1 MSDDDIAM
9 GCRFSLKKI
18 RILVLLLLFLP
29 VSCTFGKKEYG
40 AGEINSL
47 SVAAFADSISK
58 HGVQLVDV
66 RTPDEFVAGNIPG
79 SVNIDVLTGHFGE
92 TAATM
97 LDKAYTVAV
106 YCRSG
111 NRSKNAAKTLSMMG
125 YNVVELDG
133 GYNDWVEYCGDAK

>member
-1 MSDDDIAM
+1 MKRDILGLRRVVPCM
-9 GCRFSLKKI
+9 
-18 RILVLLLLFLP
+18 LLLFLTA
-29 VSCTFGKKEYG
+29 SCTMKFSKEVYGEGK
-40 AGEINSL
+40 IL
-47 SVAAFADSISK
+47 SVTASVFADSIDNP
-58 HGVQLVDV
+58 GVQLVDV
-66 RTPDEFVAGNIPG
+66 RTPDEFAAGNIPG
-79 SVNIDVLTGHFGE
+79 SVNIDVQTGHFGE

-133 GYNDWVEYCGDAK
+133 GYNDWVKSYGDVK

>member
-1 MSDDDIAM
+1 MVPCM
-9 GCRFSLKKI
+9 
-18 RILVLLLLFLP
+18 LLMLLTA
-29 VSCTFGKKEYG
+29 SCTMKFSKETYGEGK
-40 AGEINSL
+40 IL
-47 SVAAFADSISK
+47 SVTASVFADSIDNP
-58 HGVQLVDV
+58 GVQLVDV
-66 RTPDEFVAGNIPG
+66 RTPDEFAAGNIPG

-133 GYNDWVEYCGDAK
+133 GYNDWVKSYGDVK

>member
-1 MSDDDIAM
+1 MKRDISGLRRVVPCM
-9 GCRFSLKKI
+9 I
-18 RILVLLLLFLP
+18 LLLLTA
-29 VSCTFGKKEYG
+29 SCTMKFSKETYGEGK
-40 AGEINSL
+40 IL
-47 SVAAFADSISK
+47 SVTASVFADSIDNP
-58 HGVQLVDV
+58 GVQLVDV
-66 RTPDEFVAGNIPG
+66 RTPDEFAAGNLPG

-125 YNVVELDG
+125 YNVVELDKGYKAWAEYHG
-133 GYNDWVEYCGDAK
+133 GDK

>member
-1 MSDDDIAM
+1 MKRDISGLRRVVPCM
-9 GCRFSLKKI
+9 
-18 RILVLLLLFLP
+18 LLMLLTA
-29 VSCTFGKKEYG
+29 SCTMKFSKETYGEGK
-40 AGEINSL
+40 IL
-47 SVAAFADSISK
+47 SVTASVFADSIDNP
-58 HGVQLVDV
+58 GVQLVDV
-66 RTPDEFVAGNIPG
+66 RTPDEVAAGNIPG

-133 GYNDWVEYCGDAK
+133 GYIAWVEYHGNGK

>member
-1 MSDDDIAM
+1 MKRDILGLRRVVPCM
-9 GCRFSLKKI
+9 
-18 RILVLLLLFLP
+18 ILMLLTA
-29 VSCTFGKKEYG
+29 SCTMKFSKETYGEGK
-40 AGEINSL
+40 IL
-47 SVAAFADSISK
+47 SVTASVFADSIDNP
-58 HGVQLVDV
+58 GVQLVDV
-66 RTPDEFVAGNIPG
+66 RTPDEFAAGNIPG

-133 GYNDWVEYCGDAK
+133 GYNDWVKSYGDVK

>member
-1 MSDDDIAM
+1 MKRDILGLRRVVPCM
-9 GCRFSLKKI
+9 I
-18 RILVLLLLFLP
+18 LLLLTA
-29 VSCTFGKKEYG
+29 SCTMKFSKETYGEGK
-40 AGEINSL
+40 IL
-47 SVAAFADSISK
+47 SVTASVFADSIDK
-58 HGVQLVDV
+58 PGVQLVDV
-66 RTPDEFVAGNIPG
+66 RTPDEFAAGNIPG

-133 GYNDWVEYCGDAK
+133 GYNDWVKSYGDVK

>member
-1 MSDDDIAM
+1 MKRDILGLRRVVPCM
-9 GCRFSLKKI
+9 
-18 RILVLLLLFLP
+18 LLMLLTA
-29 VSCTFGKKEYG
+29 SCTMKFSKETSGEGK
-40 AGEINSL
+40 IL
-47 SVAAFADSISK
+47 SVTASVFADSIDNP
-58 HGVQLVDV
+58 GVQLVDV
-66 RTPDEFVAGNIPG
+66 RTPDEFAAGNIPG
-79 SVNIDVLTGHFGE
+79 SVNIDVQTGHFGE

-133 GYNDWVEYCGDAK
+133 GYNDWVKSYGDVK

>member
-1 MSDDDIAM
+1 M
-9 GCRFSLKKI
+9 
-18 RILVLLLLFLP
+18 LLLLLTA
-29 VSCTFGKKEYG
+29 SCTMKFSKETYGEGK
-40 AGEINSL
+40 IL
-47 SVAAFADSISK
+47 SVPASVFADSIDNP
-58 HGVQLVDV
+58 GVQLVDV
-66 RTPDEFVAGNIPG
+66 RTPDEFAAGNIPG

-133 GYNDWVEYCGDAK
+133 GYNDWVKSYGDVK

>member
-1 MSDDDIAM
+1 MKRDILGLRRVVPCM
-9 GCRFSLKKI
+9 I
-18 RILVLLLLFLP
+18 LLLLTA
-29 VSCTFGKKEYG
+29 SCTMKFSKETYGEGK
-40 AGEINSL
+40 IL
-47 SVAAFADSISK
+47 SVTASVFADSIDNP
-58 HGVQLVDV
+58 GVQLVDV
-66 RTPDEFVAGNIPG
+66 RTPDEFAAGNIPG
-79 SVNIDVLTGHFGE
+79 SVNIDVQTGHFGE

-133 GYNDWVEYCGDAK
+133 GYNDWVKSYGDVK

>member
-1 MSDDDIAM
+1 MKRDISGLRRVVPCM
-9 GCRFSLKKI
+9 
-18 RILVLLLLFLP
+18 LLMLLTA
-29 VSCTFGKKEYG
+29 SCTMKFSKETYGEGK
-40 AGEINSL
+40 IL
-47 SVAAFADSISK
+47 SVTASVFADSIDK
-58 HGVQLVDV
+58 PGVQLVDV
-66 RTPDEFVAGNIPG
+66 RTPDEFAAGNIPG

-92 TAATM
+92 TAATV

-133 GYNDWVEYCGDAK
+133 GYNDWVEYHGNAE

>member
-1 MSDDDIAM
+1 M
-9 GCRFSLKKI
+9 
-18 RILVLLLLFLP
+18 LLMLLTA
-29 VSCTFGKKEYG
+29 SCTVKFSKETYGEGK
-40 AGEINSL
+40 IL
-47 SVAAFADSISK
+47 SVTASVFADSIDNP
-58 HGVQLVDV
+58 GVQLVDV
-66 RTPDEFVAGNIPG
+66 RTPDEFAAGNIPG

-133 GYNDWVEYCGDAK
+133 GYNDWVKSYGDVK

>member
-1 MSDDDIAM
+1 MKRDILGLRRVVPCM
-9 GCRFSLKKI
+9 
-18 RILVLLLLFLP
+18 LLLSLTA
-29 VSCTFGKKEYG
+29 SCTMKFSKETYGEGK
-40 AGEINSL
+40 IL
-47 SVAAFADSISK
+47 SVTASVFADSIDNP
-58 HGVQLVDV
+58 GVQLVDV
-66 RTPDEFVAGNIPG
+66 RTPDEFAAGNIPG

-111 NRSKNAAKTLSMMG
+111 NRSKNAAKTLSMME

>member
-1 MSDDDIAM
+1 MKRDILGLRRVVPCM
-9 GCRFSLKKI
+9 I
-18 RILVLLLLFLP
+18 LLLLTA
-29 VSCTFGKKEYG
+29 SCTMKFSKETYGEGK
-40 AGEINSL
+40 IL
-47 SVAAFADSISK
+47 SVTASVFADSIDNS
-58 HGVQLVDV
+58 GVQLVDV
-66 RTPDEFVAGNIPG
+66 RTPDEFAAGNIPG

-125 YNVVELDG
+125 YNVVELDKGYKAWAEYHG
-133 GYNDWVEYCGDAK
+133 GDK

>member
-1 MSDDDIAM
+1 MKRDISGLRRVVPCM
-9 GCRFSLKKI
+9 I
-18 RILVLLLLFLP
+18 LLLLTA
-29 VSCTFGKKEYG
+29 SCTMRFSKETYGEGK
-40 AGEINSL
+40 IL
-47 SVAAFADSISK
+47 SVTASVFADSIDNP
-58 HGVQLVDV
+58 GVQLVDV
-66 RTPDEFVAGNIPG
+66 RTPDEFAAGNIPG

-133 GYNDWVEYCGDAK
+133 GYNDWVKSYGDVK

>member
-1 MSDDDIAM
+1 MKRDILGLRRVVPCM
-9 GCRFSLKKI
+9 
-18 RILVLLLLFLP
+18 LLMLLTA
-29 VSCTFGKKEYG
+29 SCTMKFSKETYGEGK
-40 AGEINSL
+40 IL
-47 SVAAFADSISK
+47 SVTASVFADSIDNP
-58 HGVQLVDV
+58 GVQLVDV
-66 RTPDEFVAGNIPG
+66 RTPDEFAAGNIPG
-79 SVNIDVLTGHFGE
+79 CVNIDVLTGHFGE

-133 GYNDWVEYCGDAK
+133 GYNDWVKSYGDVK

>member
-1 MSDDDIAM
+1 MKRDILGLRRVVPCM
-9 GCRFSLKKI
+9 I
-18 RILVLLLLFLP
+18 LLLLTA
-29 VSCTFGKKEYG
+29 SCTMKFSKETYGEGK
-40 AGEINSL
+40 IL
-47 SVAAFADSISK
+47 SVTASVFADSIDNP
-58 HGVQLVDV
+58 GVQLVDV
-66 RTPDEFVAGNIPG
+66 RTPDEFAAGNIPG

-97 LDKAYTVAV
+97 LDKDYTVAV

>member
-1 MSDDDIAM
+1 MKRDILGLRRVVPCM
-9 GCRFSLKKI
+9 I
-18 RILVLLLLFLP
+18 LLLLTA
-29 VSCTFGKKEYG
+29 SCTMKFSKETYGEGK
-40 AGEINSL
+40 IL
-47 SVAAFADSISK
+47 SVPASVFADSIDNP
-58 HGVQLVDV
+58 GVQLVDV
-66 RTPDEFVAGNIPG
+66 RTPDEFAAGNIPG

-133 GYNDWVEYCGDAK
+133 GYNDWVKSYGDVK

>member
-1 MSDDDIAM
+1 MKRDILGLRRVVPCM
-9 GCRFSLKKI
+9 
-18 RILVLLLLFLP
+18 LLLLLTA
-29 VSCTFGKKEYG
+29 SCTMKFSKETYGEGK
-40 AGEINSL
+40 IL
-47 SVAAFADSISK
+47 SVTASVFADSIDNS
-58 HGVQLVDV
+58 GVQLVDV
-66 RTPDEFVAGNIPG
+66 RTPDEFAAGNIPG

-125 YNVVELDG
+125 YNVVELDKGYKAWAEYHG
-133 GYNDWVEYCGDAK
+133 GDK